1 MDSKKGSAV
10 NSSAVGENVRAIT
23 AEIKKYKSIIKKK
36 SKKHDKIVW
45 LAKTKLNTTEVL
57 VSRALIDLCTSHD
70 EFVAMNNVLREY
82 DDMKEETQNL
92 KTSTV
97 IQRF

>member
-1 MDSKKGSAV
+1 MDSKKRSAV
-10 NSSAVGENVRAIT
+10 NSSALGENVCAIT
-23 AEIKKYKSIIKKK
+23 TEIKKYKSIIKKK

-70 EFVAMNNVLREY
+70 ELLQWIMC
-82 DDMKEETQNL
+82 
-92 KTSTV
+92 
-97 IQRF
+97 